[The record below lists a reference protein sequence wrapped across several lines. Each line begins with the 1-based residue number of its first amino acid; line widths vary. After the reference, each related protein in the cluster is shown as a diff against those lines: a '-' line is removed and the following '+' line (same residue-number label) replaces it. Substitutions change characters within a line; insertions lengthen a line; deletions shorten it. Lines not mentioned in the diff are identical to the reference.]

1 MTFDPDIYTITI
13 RKETVDGETC
23 YVGSVAEFQNVSA
36 YEDTYDAALAI
47 IRDVLT
53 TIAMVAKEK
62 GQQLPAPRT
71 ESDEIP
77 SGRITL
83 RMPRSLHAKVIR
95 RAEVD
100 ETSAN
105 QIINIAVAEYLS
117 QISTAEKAT
126 EIIRNA
132 VEMNIATI
140 HVTRHDTYLP
150 DVEEAGAWYGKPHVK
165 MRAPSRV
172 AIGNFD
178 YQRNWNAS

>member
-1 MTFDPDIYTITI
+1 MKFDPDIYSITI
-13 RKETVDGETC
+13 RKEAADGETC

-36 YEDTYDAALAI
+36 YEDTYEAALAT

-62 GQQLPAPRT
+62 GQQLPSPRT
-71 ESDEIP
+71 ETDEIP

-83 RMPRSLHAKVIR
+83 RMPRSLHAKVIK

-117 QISTAEKAT
+117 QLSTAEKAT
-126 EIIRNA
+126 EIMRNA
-132 VEMNIATI
+132 AEKSIATI
-140 HVTRHDTYLP
+140 HVIRRDTYAS
-150 DVEEAGAWYGKPHVK
+150 DVEAVGIWQGQTHIKRRP
-165 MRAPSRV
+165 PSS
-172 AIGNFD
+172 ATMGSFD